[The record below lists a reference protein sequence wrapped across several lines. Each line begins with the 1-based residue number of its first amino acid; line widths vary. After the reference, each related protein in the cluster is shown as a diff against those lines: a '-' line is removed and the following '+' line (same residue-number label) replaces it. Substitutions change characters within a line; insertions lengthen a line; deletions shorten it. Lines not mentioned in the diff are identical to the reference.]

1 MEMIPEGMIPQ
12 DDSSSSNLVGNI
24 YGDFFGAPFVL
35 LSSSDEPLENFFAKK
50 KTKIIVRNQTIV
62 NFDTKGIE

>member
-1 MEMIPEGMIPQ
+1 MTAALRIWLEMSMVI
-12 DDSSSSNLVGNI
+12 
-24 YGDFFGAPFVL
+24 FFRAPFVL